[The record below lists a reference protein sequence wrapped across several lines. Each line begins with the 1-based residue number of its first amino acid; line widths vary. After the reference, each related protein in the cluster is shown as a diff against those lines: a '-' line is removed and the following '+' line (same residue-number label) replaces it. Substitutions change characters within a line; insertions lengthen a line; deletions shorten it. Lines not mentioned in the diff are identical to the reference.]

1 MKVLIVEQHLKNGHT
16 KVWKLK
22 PEKNHYTFGSSRTA
36 DLVSLDLSV
45 GLWEC
50 IFEFHNNQWSFIDL
64 NSDNFTKNIYP
75 TLAINDTKV
84 IDRKNSKLILKTVSK
99 NIELNNFQIPLSN
112 STNKVSYQVFQ
123 VIFNDHLLESK
134 ILPQGK
140 KFKPESFP
148 AKQGFES
155 IPSSSWHIT
164 KFEDYTIKQ
173 KTIEFESAKDINSFK
188 LNEIIQKED
197 QKSAF
202 ALMGFCIVLGIGI
215 LSLPK
220 QDKYLPTASKR
231 AVATQVIVKTDMMKK
246 IEKQQKVEKP
256 KEVVSEPAPKQNK
269 APAETAAPAAGDNKN
284 KVAGMLKNV
293 NTGRI
298 SSLLSK
304 VSAQGQKSRNVIISD
319 GVAAGSAPSGRALAS
334 LGNIDKAGGDWSTE
348 SNSKGIKIST
358 KGLGGGNS
366 ISGIGNLKGGKVG
379 QGGVGL
385 IEDESEVVGGLD
397 REEIANYIK
406 TQLGQI
412 LYCYERQLSANK
424 ELFGKVSVK
433 FTISGT
439 GQVEA
444 QAINDSTLK
453 NNNVEG
459 CMLNKIATWKFPAP
473 KGGTKV
479 IVTYPFL
486 FKSTN

>member
-1 MKVLIVEQHLKNGHT
+1 MKVLIIEQHLNDGRS

-22 PEKNHYTFGSSRTA
+22 PDKSHHTFGVSRTA
-36 DLVSLDLSV
+36 DLVSIDPSMEM
-45 GLWEC
+45 WEC
-50 IFEFHNNQWSFIDL
+50 AFEFVNNQWHLIDF
-64 NSDNFTKNIYP
+64 NYDNFNKNIYP
-75 TLAINDTKV
+75 TLLINDEKT
-84 IDRKNSKLILKTVSK
+84 IERKNSKLILKIAEKQLVI
-99 NIELNNFQIPLSN
+99 NDFHIPPS
-112 STNKVSYQVFQ
+112 SSAKKKTYQVFQ
-123 VIFNDHLLESK
+123 VFFNDHLLESK
-134 ILPQGK
+134 ILPQNK
-140 KFKPESFP
+140 KFKPQSFSF
-148 AKQGFES
+148 KKGFDP
-155 IPSSSWHIT
+155 IPSSSWHIS
-164 KFEDYTIKQ
+164 KHENYIIKQ
-173 KTIEFESAKDINSFK
+173 KTIEFEQATEISKIKLSDLIEKDS
-188 LNEIIQKED
+188 

-202 ALMGFCIVLGIGI
+202 GLIMLCLIFGAGI

-220 QDKYLPTASKR
+220 NQKYLPTNSKR
-231 AVATQVIVKTDMMKK
+231 AIATKVVIKNEMKR
-246 IEKQQKVEKP
+246 VEKP
-256 KEVVSEPAPKQNK
+256 KEAKKEETLPKQASSEAPPAPADKNL
-269 APAETAAPAAGDNKN
+269 N
-284 KVAGMLKNV
+284 KVAGVLKSV

-304 VSAQGQKSRNVIISD
+304 VSAQGQKSKNIVISD
-319 GVAAGSAPSGRALAS
+319 GISAGSAPSGRALAA
-334 LGNIDKAGGDWSTE
+334 LGKIDKSGGDWSTE
-348 SNSKGIKIST
+348 TNSKGLKIST

-366 ISGIGNLKGGKVG
+366 ISGIGKLSGGKVG

-439 GQVEA
+439 GQVET

-459 CMLNKIATWKFPAP
+459 CMLKKIATWKFPAP

>member
-1 MKVLIVEQHLKNGHT
+1 MKVLIVEQHLKDGYT

-22 PEKNHYTFGSSRTA
+22 PEKNYYTFGSSRTS
-36 DLVSLDLSV
+36 DLVSLDKSLA
-45 GLWEC
+45 LWEC
-50 IFEFHNNQWSFIDL
+50 IFEYSNNEWKLIDF
-64 NSDNFTKNIYP
+64 NSENFTKNIYP
-75 TLAINDTKV
+75 TLTISGEKTV
-84 IDRKNSKLILKTVSK
+84 TRQNSTLILKTVEK
-99 NIELNNFQIPLSN
+99 NVTINDFQLPLNS
-112 STNKVSYQVFQ
+112 SEKKSSYQVFQ
-123 VIFNDHLLESK
+123 VYFSDHLLETK
-134 ILPQGK
+134 ILPKGK
-140 KFKPESFP
+140 KFKPQSFP
-148 AKQGFES
+148 SKQSFES
-155 IPSSSWHIT
+155 IPSSSWNIT
-164 KFEDYTIKQ
+164 KFEDYIIKQ
-173 KTIEFESAKDINSFK
+173 KSIEFDNSNDINSFK
-188 LNEIIQKED
+188 FSEIIEKD
-197 QKSAF
+197 SQKSA
-202 ALMGFCIVLGIGI
+202 LGLVLLCLVFGAGI

-220 QDKYLPTASKR
+220 NEKYLPTASKR
-231 AVATQVIVKTDMMKK
+231 AVATQVFIKNEMKK
-246 IEKQQKVEKP
+246 PEKAKVEKV
-256 KEVVSEPAPKQNK
+256 KEVVSEPTPKQ
-269 APAETAAPAAGDNKN
+269 AQAAAANVTPEKNAN

-293 NTGRI
+293 STGRI

-304 VSAQGQKSRNVIISD
+304 VSAQGQKSKNVIISD
-319 GVAAGSAPSGRALAS
+319 GISAGSGASGRALAS

-348 SNSKGIKIST
+348 TNSKGIKIST
-358 KGLGGGNS
+358 KGIGGGNS
-366 ISGIGNLKGGKVG
+366 ISGMGKLNGSKVG

-433 FTISGT
+433 FTISGN
-439 GQVEA
+439 GKVEA

>member
-1 MKVLIVEQHLKNGHT
+1 MKVLIVEQHLKDGHS

-36 DLVSLDLSV
+36 DIVSLDPSL

-50 IFEFHNNQWSFIDL
+50 VFEFSNDEWHFIDL
-64 NSDNFTKNIYP
+64 NNENFTKNIYP
-75 TLAINDTKV
+75 TLPITDTKT
-84 IDRKNSKLILKTVSK
+84 IERKNSKLVLKTVSK
-99 NIELNNFQIPLSN
+99 QVELNNFQIPLSN
-112 STNKVSYQVFQ
+112 STNKSSYQVFQ
-123 VIFNDHLLESK
+123 VYFHDHLLESK

-140 KFKPESFP
+140 KFKPASFP
-148 AKQGFES
+148 AKQAFES
-155 IPSSSWHIT
+155 IPSSTWNIT
-164 KFEDYTIKQ
+164 KFEEYIIKQ
-173 KTIEFESAKDINSFK
+173 KSIEFENAKSLNSFK
-188 LNEIIQKED
+188 LNEIIAKED

-202 ALMGFCIVLGIGI
+202 ILIMVCFVFALGI
-215 LSLPK
+215 LSIPK

-231 AVATQVIVKTDMMKK
+231 AVATQVIVKTDLMK
-246 IEKQQKVEKP
+246 KVEKP
-256 KEVVSEPAPKQNK
+256 KEPKTETAPQQAK
-269 APAETAAPAAGDNKN
+269 APTETAPAVAEKNSN

-304 VSAQGQKSRNVIISD
+304 VSAQGQKSKNVVLSD
-319 GVAAGSAPSGRALAS
+319 GVAAGSASSGRALAS
-334 LGNIDKAGGDWSTE
+334 LGNIDKAGGDWSTN

-366 ISGIGNLKGGKVG
+366 ITGIGNLKGGKVG

-433 FTISGT
+433 FTISGS

-459 CMLNKIATWKFPAP
+459 CMLSKIATWKFPAP